1 MKKRRIQSPSSILT
15 YKQCPRKYYYHYIV
29 GLPTSPSIHL
39 VRGKVAH
46 EVLENF
52 FDLNTSDITMQDY
65 ELKLKETLQSELFK
79 SWQKYQK
86 EFDKL
91 DLTKDKLKFY
101 FEETLMMLFNWLEIF
116 IKKIKSF
123 DSLSFKEIFEK
134 LTPLREQHFISKELG
149 VQGFVDS
156 IEYQNDEI
164 HIMDYKTS
172 SHFELNN
179 DYKLQLGIYALLY
192 QRKYKRT
199 PHKAG
204 IYFLRYRPKYINID
218 KDLLDFARVEVD
230 SIHINTA
237 STNIVD
243 YPKKESG
250 LCKYSSGQCDFYDFC
265 FKQKSITDIKPKNP
279 K

>member
-1 MKKRRIQSPSSILT
+1 MKKRVQSPSSILT
-15 YKQCPRKYYYHYIV
+15 YKQCPRKYYYNYIV

-52 FDLNTSDITMQDY
+52 FDINTDEITMKNY
-65 ELKLKETLQSELFK
+65 ELKLKETVQNNLLQ

-86 EFDKL
+86 EFEKL
-91 DLTKDKLKFY
+91 NLTQDQLKFY
-101 FEETLMMLFNWLEIF
+101 FEETMMMLFNWLNLF
-116 IKKIKSF
+116 ISKIKSF

-134 LTPLREQHFISKELG
+134 LTPLREQHYISEELA
-149 VQGFVDS
+149 VQGYIDS
-156 IEYQNDEI
+156 IEKHQDEI

-172 SHFELNN
+172 SHFDLND

-192 QRKYKRT
+192 KKKHNQL

-204 IYFLRYRPKYINID
+204 IYFLRYKPKYIKID
-218 KDLLDFARVEVD
+218 QELLDYAQMEID

-237 STNIVD
+237 TRDIKD

-265 FKQKSITDIKPKNP
+265 FKKN
-279 K
+279 